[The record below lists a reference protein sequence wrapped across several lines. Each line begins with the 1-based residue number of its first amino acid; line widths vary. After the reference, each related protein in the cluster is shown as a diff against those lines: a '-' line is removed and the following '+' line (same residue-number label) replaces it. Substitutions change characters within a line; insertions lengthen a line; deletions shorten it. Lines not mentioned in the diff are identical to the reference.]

1 MTDTATSWSP
11 SDGQESTTDKAKTEA
26 KEVGRTAVAA
36 GGDVAQTAKEQG
48 RQVTREAA
56 RQARDLY
63 GTTRAQLRDQTSAQ
77 QRRAAGGI
85 RSIGDEIRS
94 MAEQG
99 GQSGPASELA
109 QQAAGRISEVAG
121 WIEAREPG
129 QVVDEVKQFA
139 RRHPGAFL
147 AGAAIHRL
155 RRVERRPDRDSR
167 GAGRAWAV
175 GHRDAAMTTTDTG
188 SPADRSFG
196 DLMGEVTRDL
206 STLVRQEVELA
217 KAEIREEGKKAG
229 KAAGMFGGAGLAGH
243 MVLLFLSFALW
254 WGLSNVM
261 DQGWAALIVAVIW
274 AVIGAVLFAVARS
287 QARAVRGLP
296 RTTETVKD
304 LPPALKPDTG
314 GY

>member
-11 SDGQESTTDKAKTEA
+11 SDGQESTTDKAKAEA

-48 RQVTREAA
+48 KEVARETA

-63 GTTRAQLRDQTSAQ
+63 GTTRAQLRDQTHAQ
-77 QRRAAGGI
+77 QRRAAVGI

-109 QQAAGRISEVAG
+109 HQASTRIADVAD

-147 AGAAIHRL
+147 AGAAILGVLAGRL
-155 RRVERRPDRDSR
+155 TRGAVADARDDGPDVGNGRVAAPVSPTSGTTAYGTPPAVAEAAPASTVYVASNAEPDVMPAAPVERGP
-167 GAGRAWAV
+167 W
-175 GHRDAAMTTTDTG
+175 DTG
-188 SPADRSFG
+188 TRS
-196 DLMGEVTRDL
+196 
-206 STLVRQEVELA
+206 
-217 KAEIREEGKKAG
+217 
-229 KAAGMFGGAGLAGH
+229 
-243 MVLLFLSFALW
+243 
-254 WGLSNVM
+254 
-261 DQGWAALIVAVIW
+261 
-274 AVIGAVLFAVARS
+274 
-287 QARAVRGLP
+287 
-296 RTTETVKD
+296 
-304 LPPALKPDTG
+304 
-314 GY
+314 

>member
-26 KEVGRTAVAA
+26 KEVGRTAAAA
-36 GGDVAQTAKEQG
+36 GGDVAHTAKEQG
-48 RQVTREAA
+48 KEVARETA

-63 GTTRAQLRDQTSAQ
+63 GTTRAQLRDQASAQ

-109 QQAAGRISEVAG
+109 QQASGRIADVAD

-147 AGAAIHRL
+147 AGAAILGVLAGRL
-155 RRVERRPDRDSR
+155 TRGVVADAHDDGPEPQSGSNGWGAAPVSPTVPPSTVPSPTVAETAPDSTVYVTSTADPAVTPAAPVERGPWDAGTRP
-167 GAGRAWAV
+167 
-175 GHRDAAMTTTDTG
+175 
-188 SPADRSFG
+188 
-196 DLMGEVTRDL
+196 
-206 STLVRQEVELA
+206 
-217 KAEIREEGKKAG
+217 
-229 KAAGMFGGAGLAGH
+229 
-243 MVLLFLSFALW
+243 
-254 WGLSNVM
+254 
-261 DQGWAALIVAVIW
+261 
-274 AVIGAVLFAVARS
+274 
-287 QARAVRGLP
+287 
-296 RTTETVKD
+296 
-304 LPPALKPDTG
+304 
-314 GY
+314 